1 MKKGFALLIALLVAC
16 LALPA
21 LAQSTGVTVDGKTY
35 IITGGDG
42 TYSIGTMTFV
52 IEGDEIVVQREGEED
67 LHLRLEATVEDEVAV
82 SGTAAGSVTIYS
94 VTEGKAD
101 DTVGVVTYTFSDEV
115 DTAQVDVTLP
125 GIIETSESIT
135 CVYVEGAD
143 EPDPEEVYSA
153 YARYGLSYDAEEDA
167 LYYQGERV
175 RIFED
180 SYPVAGGMSTIATYD
195 VEGETDVRALRDDAD
210 ELTGLEALSEEE
222 FAARDLAS
230 WQEPNVTRVEMT
242 ATDGEELSIE
252 EREAFFAPFAEF
264 GLRYDAE
271 NDLLFY
277 QDAQVRKFVDI
288 RKSNGEAMESGGFV
302 GELTQLMYVG
312 GTVDVTTIRDYG
324 DADAE
329 GEGKLLGLSV
339 TEVKQ

>member
-1 MKKGFALLIALLVAC
+1 MKKGFALLIALLMAC
-16 LALPA
+16 LTLPA

-35 IITGGDG
+35 VITGGDG
-42 TYSIGTMTFV
+42 TYDIGTMTFV
-52 IEGDEIVVQREGEED
+52 IEGDEIVVRREGEED

-82 SGTAAGSVTIYS
+82 SGTAAGSVTVYS
-94 VTEGKAD
+94 VTEGKD
-101 DTVGVVTYTFSDEV
+101 DAVGVITYTFSDEI

-153 YARYGLSYDAEEDA
+153 YAGYGLSYDAREDA

-180 SYPVAGGMSTIATYD
+180 SYEVAGGMSTIATYD
-195 VEGETDVRALRDDAD
+195 VEGRTDVRALRDGAD

-222 FAARDLAS
+222 FAARDLTS

-242 ATDGEELSIE
+242 ATDGTELPIE
-252 EREAFFAPFAEF
+252 ERVAFFAPFAEF

-288 RKSNGEAMESGGFV
+288 RKSNGEAMEGGGFV
-302 GELTQLMYVG
+302 GELTQLIYEG

-329 GEGKLLGLSV
+329 GEGKLLGLTV
-339 TEVKQ
+339 TKVK